1 MNFLVELG
9 IVLVVLILVLF
20 VSFSIRRNEE
30 LE

>member
-9 IVLVVLILVLF
+9 IVLVVLILVLY